1 MDSEYVTATA
11 QLIQIGVEEYLNI
24 DLFYAG
30 RRQARYFADVNEHDW
45 CVHINGQWKR
55 MRINNVARVI
65 QGKEVLKGGEF
76 WYGGDQWKFASER
89 DKKLATGYIDTY
101 SVNSFEETV
110 TWEKAQ
116 KATQRKSER
125 IADLMA
131 IVDPVPD
138 RAMQWLDEEI
148 FPEHYLF
155 VTDNKKTRKY
165 ACTKC
170 GAHSWTKMKYKNYEM
185 TQCPKCKATVK
196 VEKRLDVKFKY
207 ANVVILQAIPLPIG
221 SKWVERQFRAETWWT
236 PGGKRIN
243 LHENIRAIIPK
254 GQKWGKVYYGTKK
267 NADEYEQEWWDTNS
281 RGQQFRDSYLY
292 PYNLDEVLPYGELE
306 HSGIDILAKQKL
318 KFNVN
323 KAIVQDGSRP
333 WMEYLIKTGMTNMA
347 VEIINAYGWWGNPSA
362 LNVNGGCLS
371 ELLQIDGNRANRIK
385 QINGGMDALAWLQYE
400 ETTGIR
406 VPQEVLEYLA
416 KNKLRPD
423 DCMGILQELKST
435 TRMMNYMKKQKVK
448 PSRLMITW
456 RDYLRMAREEGY
468 DTTDDIVRLPK
479 DLKARHDELVEI
491 RTARQDAE
499 EQKRNAKKYAALNRE
514 IRNRIPDAKKYYYED
529 SKYMIVPAGTCE
541 ELIEEGRKL
550 HHCVGASDIYMNR
563 MADGTSWILF
573 LRKKE
578 DLEKPYYTIEIDMRT
593 DEIKQWYSEYDR
605 KPDQKTISKVLG
617 TFKKNIGRQQTQNRV
632 LVAAIA

>member
-1 MDSEYVTATA
+1 
-11 QLIQIGVEEYLNI
+11 
-24 DLFYAG
+24 
-30 RRQARYFADVNEHDW
+30 
-45 CVHINGQWKR
+45 
-55 MRINNVARVI
+55 
-65 QGKEVLKGGEF
+65 
-76 WYGGDQWKFASER
+76 
-89 DKKLATGYIDTY
+89 
-101 SVNSFEETV
+101 
-110 TWEKAQ
+110 
-116 KATQRKSER
+116 
-125 IADLMA
+125 
-131 IVDPVPD
+131 
-138 RAMQWLDEEI
+138 
-148 FPEHYLF
+148 
-155 VTDNKKTRKY
+155 
-165 ACTKC
+165 
-170 GAHSWTKMKYKNYEM
+170 
-185 TQCPKCKATVK
+185 
-196 VEKRLDVKFKY
+196 
-207 ANVVILQAIPLPIG
+207 
-221 SKWVERQFRAETWWT
+221 
-236 PGGKRIN
+236 
-243 LHENIRAIIPK
+243 
-254 GQKWGKVYYGTKK
+254 
-267 NADEYEQEWWDTNS
+267 
-281 RGQQFRDSYLY
+281 
-292 PYNLDEVLPYGELE
+292 LPYGELE